1 MSQSYEIITPCY
13 FYILNYL
20 SLLFFPLSL
29 MTVLISLIIRSIY
42 NLTESSRIGRA
53 QILYFILHVK
63 LVWVFR
69 FIARKLFYIF
79 NKL

>member
-20 SLLFFPLSL
+20 SPLFFPLSL